1 MCSEN
6 RFCGLYM
13 ASKRKHVDDRTKLT
27 FVSEKLINMQL
38 GAPLWSD
45 VYKWILVF
53 SKQDSI
59 TYVYNDGQASSLLT
73 FVELNGSQYKIKNII
88 INKYLNSSY
97 IESDILIPE
106 IEHWIAS
113 QCPAQLFRYC
123 YHRHCY

>member
-1 MCSEN
+1 
-6 RFCGLYM
+6 M

-38 GAPLWSD
+38 GAPLWPD

-59 TYVYNDGQASSLLT
+59 TYVYNDGQVSSLLT

-88 INKYLNSSY
+88 ISRYLNSSY

-106 IEHWIAS
+106 IEHWTAS
-113 QCPAQLFRYC
+113 
-123 YHRHCY
+123 